1 MDYNEFEKTV
11 DELKDS
17 LGDDGAKN
25 AETFIALKS
34 AFKGK
39 TDEIAEQ
46 GETITKL
53 ESDNKDLLE
62 TNGKLFQ
69 QIGREI
75 KGTDKDPNSEPN
87 EDADAEEKISI
98 RDIFDSKGHYIN

>member
-1 MDYNEFEKTV
+1 MDFNEFEKRV
-11 DELKDS
+11 DELKES
-17 LGDDGAKN
+17 LGEDGAKN

-46 GETITKL
+46 SETINKL

-62 TNGKLFQ
+62 TNGRLFQ
-69 QIGREI
+69 QIGSEI
-75 KGTDKDPNSEPN
+75 KGQNNNNNINEP
-87 EDADAEEKISI
+87 EEMEEKLSIS
-98 RDIFDSKGHYIN
+98 DIFDSKGHFK

>member
-1 MDYNEFEKTV
+1 M

-75 KGTDKDPNSEPN
+75 KGNDTSPVSEP
-87 EDADAEEKISI
+87 DIDVEEKLSIS
-98 RDIFDSKGHYIN
+98 DIFDSKGHYI

>member
-75 KGTDKDPNSEPN
+75 KGNDASPVSEP
-87 EDADAEEKISI
+87 DIDVEEKLSIS
-98 RDIFDSKGHYIN
+98 DIFDSKGHYI

>member
-69 QIGREI
+69 QIGKEI
-75 KGTDKDPNSEPN
+75 KGNDVSPASEP
-87 EDADAEEKISI
+87 DIDVEEKLSIS
-98 RDIFDSKGHYIN
+98 DIFDSKGHYI